1 MAALQQVICVI
12 ENRSIYILKKKLCK
26 ENAENL
32 P

>member
-12 ENRSIYILKKKLCK
+12 ENILNILKKKLCK

>member
-12 ENRSIYILKKKLCK
+12 ENRSFNILKKKLCK